1 MWDKPDSL
9 IPKETDLK
17 SPDCFNVVCF
27 DVVIITATNLNQ
39 VSGTVKRY
47 FKNFSPVSNK
57 NSFFLGESEQV
68 FNSIAKNTK
77 GRTVKNIFYDPT
89 LRESRSEDVNENVN
103 LLNFKA
109 R

>member
-39 VSGTVKRY
+39 VSWTVKRY
-47 FKNFSPVSNK
+47 FKNFSPVRKKVFFGGINHFL
-57 NSFFLGESEQV
+57 SF
-68 FNSIAKNTK
+68 AKNK
-77 GRTVKNIFYDPT
+77 RPNRKNIFYDPT
-89 LRESRSEDVNENVN
+89 LREAVPRM
-103 LLNFKA
+103 LTKM
-109 R
+109 